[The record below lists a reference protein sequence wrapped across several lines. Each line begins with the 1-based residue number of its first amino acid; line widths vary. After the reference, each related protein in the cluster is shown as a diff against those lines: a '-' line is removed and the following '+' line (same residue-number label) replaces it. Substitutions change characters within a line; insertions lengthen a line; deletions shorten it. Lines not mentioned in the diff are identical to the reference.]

1 MHLLAPA
8 KINLHLRVGS
18 RRSDGFHP
26 LLSWMSTVGLFDT
39 LELERARE
47 SGIVLA
53 TDKAE
58 IPGDGRN
65 LVVRA
70 YDVFA
75 KALAA
80 TQEGSA
86 AAVTGLSAVLRKRI
100 PIGSGLGGGSS
111 DAARTLLALNLLWE
125 ADWSLPDLAN
135 LSARLGSDLPFF
147 FHGPSSICTG
157 RGEIVRPIDRPA
169 PASALLIFPP
179 FGVSTAAAYAK
190 FDEMGLGSDAAMA
203 AEPDW
208 KRWSAL
214 PAKELLRQLINDLEP
229 AAFALHPRLSV
240 MRDDLESFLGRGVR
254 MSGSGSTLFT
264 LYDSQDEAVSAASR
278 ASQMFGVRCQ
288 AVPVAPDIVDDVSK
302 KTARAQ

>member
-1 MHLLAPA
+1 MRLLAPA

-18 RRSDGFHP
+18 RRNDGFHP
-26 LLSWMSTVGLFDT
+26 LLSWMTTVGLFDT

-58 IPGDGRN
+58 VPGDGRN

-70 YDVFA
+70 YDVFV
-75 KALAA
+75 KALRA

-125 ADWSLPDLAN
+125 ADWSLPDLAA

-179 FGVSTAAAYAK
+179 FGVSTAAAYAT
-190 FDEMGLGSDAAMA
+190 FDEMGLGSDEAMA

-214 PAKELLRQLINDLEP
+214 PAKELLALLINDLET
-229 AAFALHPRLSV
+229 AAFALHPRLSTL
-240 MRDDLESFLGRGVR
+240 RGDLELHLGRVVR

-264 LYDSQDEAVSAASR
+264 LFDSQDEAERAATVTLQTFR
-278 ASQMFGVRCQ
+278 IQCHA
-288 AVPVAPDIVDDVSK
+288 APIAPDVVDDVSK
-302 KTARAQ
+302 NQDRAQ